1 MAQPVLKIVGP
12 TVSTQSDV
20 LTVLTSAGP
29 NFTKVWTSL
38 DEKPRG
44 YDLVK
49 QVSVSEHTV
58 TGIHE
63 LSTLLTT
70 LEPKAK
76 SCIIRGKFIGHTA
89 AAAVYPTLLAA
100 DAKTGKSEDPPAKG
114 FTFRRKDLFQPQA
127 LHYLFFDVDN
137 YRPTDGID
145 PVLYPVAAINQ
156 YIAASLPA
164 EFHDISY
171 HWQLS
176 GSAGHHSNA
185 GVLKAHIAFWLT
197 NALSSEDLT
206 AWAYAEAPSLD
217 ITVFR
222 TVQPNYTAAPVLL
235 NGTPDPVP
243 KRSALFEGHLG
254 DAVDLQIKPAILAQ
268 AKAQTVARSDLVDP
282 RDKPGLIGLFC
293 RTFDIETVVS
303 TWLSDVFSFDTE
315 WRVSVLNSA
324 SGGVGGAGVTDTR
337 QGIFNTHAGD
347 PFKGS
352 PANKWDLVRHYKF
365 GHLDAGLSRADKVLL
380 GIGSWP
386 SNVAMADMVKSL
398 PQIQAA
404 MLTAGAPSLALT
416 VEEASKVSVA
426 AESHRTSIDGA
437 TSELGLREV
446 AQRIALDSS
455 LDRVSKDMLA
465 AALRNKF
472 GAIVGVK
479 PSISAAR
486 ELMGV
491 GIKRVLGE
499 DDGPEWLQGWLYV
512 TSKAKFFHTGT
523 KELISKD
530 AFDLA
535 FDRHMPADENGN
547 TASAAKMACGPWKL
561 PIVYNLMYLPSAGA
575 IFDVNACA
583 HANLYRED
591 SVPCSTYDPAVNAIL
606 ERHIELL
613 VPNPEYRK
621 HLLQW
626 CAWVVRNP
634 GMKVLWAVFMKGIE
648 GDGKSVLGS
657 MMAQAMGA
665 ENVGIISPETLAGSN
680 FNDWAVGRC
689 VNVIEEMKMQGHN
702 RHDVY
707 NKIKPLITNPRIE
720 VHGKGNASMTAVNT
734 TNYVG
739 FSNHVDA
746 LPLNSGDRRQLVL
759 FTPYGSAAAL
769 HGAILALA
777 PSVDEYWDTLW
788 DAVKNRPDAVR
799 GFFDSIDVSGF
810 KPYGRAPDTE
820 FKQTVVGLDVTDEEA
835 QAEHLIKIGVP
846 GVSKHVIS
854 SACLTNALALLSP
867 PVMLFTGQVRKLL
880 LAKGF
885 TPYAGGLVKW
895 KGQPH
900 RVWLRK
906 ASADMTTKDVRALL
920 DESVATA
927 KKDPAQ
933 EAADRDFGQ

>member
-1 MAQPVLKIVGP
+1 MAQPILKMVGP
-12 TVSTQSDV
+12 AVSAQSDV

-58 TGIHE
+58 TGLRE
-63 LSTLLTT
+63 LSTLLTS
-70 LEPKAK
+70 LEPMAK
-76 SCIIRGKFIGHTA
+76 SCIIRGRFIGHA
-89 AAAVYPTLLAA
+89 AASAVYPTLTAC
-100 DAKTGKSEDPPAKG
+100 AKTNEPEAPPAKG
-114 FTFRRKDLFQPQA
+114 FTFRRKDLFLPQA
-127 LHYLFFDVDN
+127 LHYLFLDVDN
-137 YRPTDGID
+137 FRPKDGID
-145 PVLYPVAAINQ
+145 PVLHPVAAINQ
-156 YIAASLPA
+156 YIATCLPA

-176 GSAGHHSNA
+176 GSAGHHSNV

-197 NALSSEDLT
+197 NAQAGEDLT

-217 ITVFR
+217 TTVFR

-243 KRSALFEGHLG
+243 KRSGLFEGHLG

-268 AKAQTVARSDLVDP
+268 AKASSTVRSDLVDP

-386 SNVAMADMVKSL
+386 SNIAMVDMVKSL
-398 PQIQAA
+398 PQIQ
-404 MLTAGAPSLALT
+404 LASQTQGHT
-416 VEEASKVSVA
+416 VEEAAKVSAA

-486 ELMGV
+486 GLMGI
-491 GIKRVLGE
+491 GIKRVPGE

-512 TSKAKFFHTGT
+512 TSKAKFFHIGT

-591 SVPCSTYDPAVNAIL
+591 SVPCSAYDPAVNAIL

-613 VPNPEYRK
+613 VPNAEYRK

-734 TNYVG
+734 TNYMG
-739 FSNHVDA
+739 FSNHIDA

-769 HGAILALA
+769 HAAILALA
-777 PSVDEYWDTLW
+777 SSVDEYWDTLW

-799 GFFDSIDVSGF
+799 GFFDSIDVSDF

-846 GVSKHVIS
+846 GVSKQVIS

-867 PVMLFTGQVRKLL
+867 PVALFTGQVKKLL

-885 TPYAGGLVKW
+885 TPYAGGVIKW
-895 KGQPH
+895 NGQAH

-906 ASADMTTKDVRALL
+906 ASAGMTAKDVRALL

-927 KKDPAQ
+927 KKDPVQ
-933 EAADRDFGQ
+933 EAADRDFGE